1 MKLHRIFIA
10 INLPEGIKT
19 KLLEYENKWPELL
32 ASPTG
37 GPERWTTKENL
48 HLTLAFLGN
57 TSDQELAEV
66 CALLERVGEK
76 HNPFSLVFTKIT
88 YGPFDYAQDKPDTKR
103 PKMIWAVGEKSAELS
118 TLQNDVQKI
127 AGLEASPLRQGSSEA
142 SQPFSPHL
150 TLARLKTFE
159 LQRMELEELPEEGE
173 DISISF
179 EINSIEVMESQLKR
193 SGSKYNILQSIPLG
207 NN

>member
-32 ASPTG
+32 A
-37 GPERWTTKENL
+37 RWTTKENL

-66 CALLERVGEK
+66 CALLEKVGAK

-103 PKMIWAVGEKSAELS
+103 PKMIWAVGEKSAELLA
-118 TLQNDVQKI
+118 LQKDIQKT
-127 AGLEASPLRQGSSEA
+127 AGLEA

-150 TLARLKTFE
+150 TLARLKMFE
-159 LQRMELEELPEEGE
+159 LQRIELEELPEVNE

-193 SGSKYNILQSIPLG
+193 SGSQYTILQSIPLK

>member
-32 ASPTG
+32 A
-37 GPERWTTKENL
+37 RWTTKENL

-66 CALLERVGEK
+66 CALLEKVGAK

-159 LQRMELEELPEEGE
+159 L
-173 DISISF
+173 
-179 EINSIEVMESQLKR
+179 KR
-193 SGSKYNILQSIPLG
+193 SGSKYTILQSIHLG

>member
-37 GPERWTTKENL
+37 GPARWTTKENL

-57 TSDQELAEV
+57 TSDRELAEV

-76 HNPFSLVFTKIT
+76 HNPFSLVFTKIA
-88 YGPFDYAQDKPDTKR
+88 YGPFDYAQDKPDAKR

-118 TLQNDVQKI
+118 ALQKDIQKT
-127 AGLEASPLRQGSSEA
+127 AGLEAN
-142 SQPFSPHL
+142 QPFSPHL
-150 TLARLKTFE
+150 TLARLKMFE
-159 LQRMELEELPEEGE
+159 LQRMELEELPEVDE

-193 SGSKYNILQSIPLG
+193 SGSQYTILQSIPLG